1 MLFKATVSEWKGSDP
16 QYTYKK
22 KLTSTNTQEWVLNT
36 NKVFKLEVDGSY
48 CKLRYV
54 DNKYGMNSH
63 GNKMKLLET
72 VATVRTA
79 FDATYAHEYLTL
91 SVFPSDDITQPTVD
105 RDIPVEDFSQS
116 TEDHRDSDRIWL
128 WYCEGEWTV
137 RVLCDMDLDQLVDL
151 ADTGTTTTTSTTEEQ
166 Q

>member
-1 MLFKATVSEWKGSDP
+1 MLFQATVSEWKGSDP

-79 FDATYAHEYLTL
+79 FDATLAHEYLTL
-91 SVFPSDDITQPTVD
+91 NVYPSDDITLSTVA
-105 RDIPVEDFSQS
+105 RDIPAEDFSQA
-116 TEDHRDSDRIWL
+116 TADNRDSTRSWV

-137 RVLCDMDLDQLVDL
+137 RVLCDYTLEEIVDV
-151 ADTGTTTTTSTTEEQ
+151 ADTGTTTTTTTTHS
-166 Q
+166 